1 MPAMDQS
8 PTPISRRGLLIGGA
22 AVAAAGAL
30 AGSGALGGIATA
42 ASPSGSPA
50 VGSTAVGSV
59 SAGSGLR
66 LRPPSRTQIRR
77 WARDTWASL
86 VMTDERTGL
95 TADNIDGP
103 LANPNR
109 SGYTSP
115 TNIGGYL
122 WSAIVA
128 RDLGLITR
136 TECSRRIGQTLQTL
150 STMRHHEPSGMYY
163 NWYDEASGAVL
174 TSWPTDGSTVYPFLS
189 SVDNGWLAAALIVVQ
204 NADRTNARAAGRIL
218 DRINFKAYYNP
229 TARTA
234 NVPVGLLRGGF
245 WDGATP
251 PTVPGQPGPVEGEY
265 LGTGTP
271 VWYTLNHYDTT
282 VSETRIA
289 SYIAIARGQVPANH
303 YFGTWR
309 TFPDKGCD
317 WQWQEQRPLG
327 VTRNYLGVDVFEGAY
342 TYRGMRIV
350 PGWGGSMFEA
360 MMPAMFVPED
370 RWAPRSWGI
379 NQKLTVRAHREH
391 GLDEAGYGYWGFS
404 PASQPGGGYR
414 EYGVD
419 AIGLNPDGYLS
430 DVEKTNYDAGYDG
443 CRVGTNPTPTYGDG
457 VVTPHASFLAMH
469 EEPREAYDNLVKLD
483 RELGAYGEGGFYDA
497 VAVKSGTIAKR
508 YLSLDQAMVMGSIG
522 NVFGGDVVR
531 RAFATGEVRK
541 RIKPLIAMEQFGAG
555 LV

>member
-1 MPAMDQS
+1 M
-8 PTPISRRGLLIGGA
+8 ISINRRTLLIGGA
-22 AVAAAGAL
+22 AVAATGVL
-30 AGSGALGGIATA
+30 GGTGALGGTANA
-42 ASPSGSPA
+42 ASATPGVP
-50 VGSTAVGSV
+50 V
-59 SAGSGLR
+59 
-66 LRPPSRTQIRR
+66 PSRTMIRR
-77 WARDTWASL
+77 WARDTWACL
-86 VMTDERTGL
+86 AAMTDERTGL

-103 LANPNR
+103 LTNPNR

-128 RDLGLITR
+128 RDLGLISR
-136 TECSRRIGQTLQTL
+136 TECSGRLAETLSTL
-150 STMRHHEPSGMYY
+150 STMARHEPSGMFY
-163 NWYDEASGAVL
+163 NWYDEATSQVL

-189 SVDNGWLAAALIVVQ
+189 SVDNGWLAAALMVVQ
-204 NADRTNARAAGRIL
+204 NADRASARLARKLSDRMNFAAFYNPVARADLG
-218 DRINFKAYYNP
+218 
-229 TARTA
+229 
-234 NVPVGLLRGGF
+234 VGLMRGGF
-245 WDGATP
+245 WDALP
-251 PTVPGQPGPVEGEY
+251 PNGDAVEGNY
-265 LGTGTP
+265 LGAGP
-271 VWYTLNHYDTT
+271 NVWYTGFHYDTT

-289 SYIAIARGQVPANH
+289 SYIAIARGQVPAKH

-317 WQWQEQRPLG
+317 WSWQEQRPVG
-327 VTRNYLGVDVFEGAY
+327 VTRNYLGVDVYEGAY

-350 PGWGGSMFEA
+350 PGWGGSMFESL
-360 MMPAMFVPED
+360 MPAMFVPEQQ
-370 RWAPRSWGI
+370 WAPRSWGI
-379 NQKLTVRAHREH
+379 NHPLTVRAQREH
-391 GLDEAGYGYWGFS
+391 GLDEAKYGFWGFS

-430 DVEKTNYDAGYDG
+430 DAEKTNYDAGYDG

-457 VVTPHASFLAMH
+457 VVTPHALFLAMH
-469 EEPREAYDNLVKLD
+469 VEPREAYDNLVKLVD
-483 RELGAYGEGGFYDA
+483 LGAYGEGGFYDA
-497 VAVKSGTIAKR
+497 VAVKSRTVAQR

-522 NVFGGDVVR
+522 NVFGGDIIH